1 MSSEKMILG
10 VDPGRS
16 KTGLALVT
24 GTGELVKTQVALMTD
39 FAEELQVFL
48 ADVAIDTIVLGN
60 GTTSQA
66 MTDTLKRL
74 LPGLAINVV
83 EESYSTEEAR
93 KLYWELHPPRKAIA
107 FRATGTAGKSGWLG
121 SGGAGEKVY
130 RQMKAQLITTG
141 LLMARIRIGLAL
153 G

>member
-24 GTGELVKTQVALMTD
+24 GTGEVVKTQVALMTD

-93 KLYWELHPPRKAIA
+93 KLYWELHPPRGLK
-107 FRATGTAGKSGWLG
+107 RLLPLG
-121 SGGAGEKVY
+121 LQVPPEN
-130 RQMKAQLITTG
+130 LD
-141 LLMARIRIGLAL
+141 GLAAVVL
-153 G
+153 VRRFVGG

>member
-24 GTGELVKTQVALMTD
+24 GTGEVVKTQVALMTD

-93 KLYWELHPPRKAIA
+93 KLYWELHPPRGLK
-107 FRATGTAGKSGWLG
+107 RLLPLG
-121 SGGAGEKVY
+121 LQVPPEN
-130 RQMKAQLITTG
+130 LD
-141 LLMARIRIGLAL
+141 GLAAVVL
-153 G
+153 VRRFIGR

>member
-93 KLYWELHPPRKAIA
+93 KLYWELHPPRGLK
-107 FRATGTAGKSGWLG
+107 RLLPLG
-121 SGGAGEKVY
+121 LQVPPEN
-130 RQMKAQLITTG
+130 LD
-141 LLMARIRIGLAL
+141 GLAAVVL
-153 G
+153 VRRFVGG

>member
-93 KLYWELHPPRKAIA
+93 KLYWELHPPRGLK
-107 FRATGTAGKSGWLG
+107 RLLPLG
-121 SGGAGEKVY
+121 LQVPPEN
-130 RQMKAQLITTG
+130 LD
-141 LLMARIRIGLAL
+141 GLAAVVL
-153 G
+153 VRRFIGR

>member
-93 KLYWELHPPRKAIA
+93 KLYWQLHPPKGLRK
-107 FRATGTAGKSGWLG
+107 
-121 SGGAGEKVY
+121 
-130 RQMKAQLITTG
+130 
-141 LLMARIRIGLAL
+141 LLPTSMQVPPENLDGLAAVVL
-153 G
+153 VKRYLKLLKE

>member
-66 MTDTLKRL
+66 MTDTLKKL

-93 KLYWELHPPRKAIA
+93 KLYWELHPPRGLK
-107 FRATGTAGKSGWLG
+107 RLLPLG
-121 SGGAGEKVY
+121 LQVPPEN
-130 RQMKAQLITTG
+130 LD
-141 LLMARIRIGLAL
+141 GLAAVVL
-153 G
+153 VRRFIGR

>member
-24 GTGELVKTQVALMTD
+24 GTGEVVKTQVALMTE

-66 MTDTLKRL
+66 MTDTLKKL

-93 KLYWELHPPRKAIA
+93 KLYWELHPPRGLK
-107 FRATGTAGKSGWLG
+107 RLLPLG
-121 SGGAGEKVY
+121 LQVPPEN
-130 RQMKAQLITTG
+130 LD
-141 LLMARIRIGLAL
+141 GLAAVVL
-153 G
+153 VRRFIGR

>member
-93 KLYWELHPPRKAIA
+93 KLYWELNPPK
-107 FRATGTAGKSGWLG
+107 GWRRLMPLG
-121 SGGAGEKVY
+121 MLTPSVPLDAYAAVVLVRRYLK
-130 RQMKAQLITTG
+130 QKL
-141 LLMARIRIGLAL
+141 
-153 G
+153 